1 MYINNNIAYADV
13 KAPALKVCGVRPL
26 NNYCLW
32 VRFNN
37 GESKIFDFQPLL
49 NAPAFEPLSDPNV
62 FNNVYIDYGVPVWN
76 NGDIDIAPETLYEK
90 GVTETGSSC

>member
-37 GESKIFDFQPLL
+37 GESKIFDFKPLL
-49 NAPAFEPLSDPNV
+49 NAPAFISIMV
-62 FNNVYIDYGVPVWN
+62 CRFGIMA
-76 NGDIDIAPETLYEK
+76 I
-90 GVTETGSSC
+90 

>member
-37 GESKIFDFQPLL
+37 GESKIFDFKPLL
-49 NAPAFEPLSDPNV
+49 NAPALSLFLIRTYSITFISIMV
-62 FNNVYIDYGVPVWN
+62 CRFGIMA
-76 NGDIDIAPETLYEK
+76 I
-90 GVTETGSSC
+90 